1 MALKP
6 PPPPTKS
13 EPGSFAWMDWYRSLY
28 DFITSAGS
36 IAWNLIDFAGSNL
49 TDIATRLHSSL
60 QGITGTG
67 AYHISATEAT
77 DVTNLSAGII
87 TDVNYITFDTTPTGI
102 PTTTPG
108 TLFYDS
114 ADGNQTLSLVM
125 GDGITTQQIGEEHFI
140 RVKATATIADGQ
152 VVMFTGTIGAS
163 GALTG
168 APATGLV
175 PTTALYIMGV
185 ATEAIPLNGWG
196 YITSFGLVRG
206 IDTTGGAEAWIDG
219 QILYLDPTVAGGLT
233 KTIPVAP
240 NPKVVVAVVV
250 RASATVGSL
259 FIRPDYGG
267 RLGDYEGDVNISSL
281 TTGDLLQYN
290 GTIWQNTPATSV
302 LAGTYTA
309 PVTKTANFTVAS
321 TETWLINNKAG
332 STCTVT
338 LPVASSSTGR
348 VLHIQNYQTQ
358 TVVSASSNVV
368 PIVGGAAGTAILAN
382 VAGDTA
388 TLVSDGS
395 NWIMTQYVPNN
406 ILLLE

>member
-87 TDVNYITFDTTPTGI
+87 TDVNYVSFDTTPTGV

-108 TLFYDS
+108 TLFYDE

-125 GDGITTQQIGEEHFI
+125 ANGITTQQIGEEHFI
-140 RVKATATIADGQ
+140 RVKATAAITDGQ
-152 VVMFTGTIGAS
+152 VVMFTGTVGAS

-168 APATGLV
+168 APATGLL
-175 PTTALYIMGV
+175 PTEAFHVLGI
-185 ATEAIPLNGWG
+185 ATESIVLNGWG

-206 IDTTGGAEAWIDG
+206 LDTTGGAEAWTEG
-219 QILYLDPTVAGGLT
+219 EILYLNPAVVGGLT
-233 KTIPVAP
+233 KTVPVAP
-240 NPKVVVAVVV
+240 APKIIVAIVV
-250 RASATVGSL
+250 RASATLGSL
-259 FIRPDYGG
+259 FVRLDYGG
-267 RLGDYEGDVNISSL
+267 RFGDYEGDVDISSL
-281 TTGDLLQYN
+281 TDGDILQYDGAASRWEN
-290 GTIWQNTPATSV
+290 KVPPFAANTVTS
-302 LAGTYTA
+302 
-309 PVTKTANFTVAS
+309 
-321 TETWLINNKAG
+321 KAG
-332 STCTVT
+332 YPTTSD
-338 LPVASSSTGR
+338 
-348 VLHIQNYQTQ
+348 I
-358 TVVSASSNVV
+358 
-368 PIVGGAAGTAILAN
+368 AAGTWAVYKDTTSGDIRVWTNDGGTMKSSPLATTGP
-382 VAGDTA
+382 V
-388 TLVSDGS
+388 V
-395 NWIMTQYVPNN
+395 W
-406 ILLLE
+406 